1 MRTAYAV
8 DSSFFS
14 RDIPSVKE
22 LINSFDQFYHFSGLK
37 ANIEKCEITGI
48 GSVKRITEA
57 VCGLKCVDLSDET
70 IKLLAISLIKKFKC
84 KIILLLR

>member
-8 DSSFFS
+8 DSSFFL

-22 LINSFDQFYHFSGLK
+22 LINSFGQFHHFLGLK
-37 ANIEKCEITGI
+37 ANIEKCEIAGI
-48 GSVKRITEA
+48 GSVKRVTEG